1 MKHRGK
7 ERKIMTSAKF
17 LELGLNEVRDYIESC
32 QWRDDKS
39 KSWHFGITRLSTRP
53 IDQKRIVKFPSMSI
67 LYDSEWKIWV
77 VYVSRDMMNST
88 GFFFMVSKDKITV
101 TSVVKVINGECKSVS
116 YECC

>member
-7 ERKIMTSAKF
+7 ERRIMTSAKF

-32 QWRDDKS
+32 RWRDDKS
-39 KSWHFGITRLSTRP
+39 NSWHFGITRLSIRP
-53 IDQKRIVKFPSMSI
+53 IDQKKIVKFPSMSI
-67 LYDSEWKIWV
+67 LYDQEWKRWI
-77 VYVSRDMMNST
+77 VYVSRDMMNYT

-101 TSVVKVINGECKSVS
+101 TGVMKVINGECKSVS